1 MGGWSTGIFGCFSDP
16 GTCCLAI
23 FGAPLLIGKTFLMV
37 HKLWIFLN
45 DAFKVKMRKRSEKM
59 DHYGQFHQFHAA

>member
-23 FGAPLLIGKTFLMV
+23 FGAPLLIGENFPYEN
-37 HKLWIFLN
+37 KL
-45 DAFKVKMRKRSEKM
+45 MRKLLK
-59 DHYGQFHQFHAA
+59 

>member
-23 FGAPLLIGKTFLMV
+23 FGAPLLIGENFTYEKSLRMTFL
-37 HKLWIFLN
+37 
-45 DAFKVKMRKRSEKM
+45 R
-59 DHYGQFHQFHAA
+59 